1 MSEKG
6 SLCLGHCHQEELDTC
21 SSHFNKSN
29 KQCDRKEDRH
39 LRQGS
44 INAAL
49 KIWSLGLKLGPGK
62 CVRVS
67 QVKGMVVGREGS

>member
-6 SLCLGHCHQEELDTC
+6 SLCLGHYHQEELDTC

-29 KQCDRKEDRH
+29 KQCDRKEERR

-49 KIWSLGLKLGPGK
+49 KIWSLGLKLGPGSRK
-62 CVRVS
+62 EEKVPEKSKYVY
-67 QVKGMVVGREGS
+67 K

>member
-29 KQCDRKEDRH
+29 KQCDRKEEWR

-49 KIWSLGLKLGPGK
+49 KIWSLGLKLGPGSRK
-62 CVRVS
+62 EAKVPEKSKYVN
-67 QVKGMVVGREGS
+67 K